1 MVLLQG
7 EIMLKPAILYKEAL
21 AEKAKVVLSNPEKY
35 QFMELCNYLCYDT
48 FVIDDVSEWAKI
60 KRVSI
65 NGENE
70 VLGFMK
76 AAVCRQDNSVSELLF
91 VNFNLHKLSI
101 TFVRDMEIF
110 LQYLLKMFRKVSFVC
125 VVGNPAER
133 LYDKVIEKYHGRVVG
148 IKKQEALLQDGQL
161 YDLKLYEIVKE

>member
-1 MVLLQG
+1 
-7 EIMLKPAILYKEAL
+7 MLKPAILYKEAL
-21 AEKAKVVLSNPEKY
+21 AEKAKVVIDKPEKY
-35 QFMELCNYLCYDT
+35 QFIDLCNYLCYNT
-48 FVIDDVSEWAKI
+48 FDVDEVDEYVRV

-65 NGENE
+65 NANGD

-76 AAVCRQDNSVSELLF
+76 ATICRQDNSVCELLF
-91 VNFNLHKLSI
+91 VNFDLTKLSI
-101 TFVRDMEIF
+101 TFVRDMEAF
-110 LQYLLKMFRKVSFVC
+110 LQYLLKNFRKVSFQC

-148 IKKQEALLQDGQL
+148 VKKQEALLQDGQF